1 LPETWTRLLPLPL
14 ALVLT
19 SASLPVAPT
28 AHAYEFVPQ
37 RGLASY
43 YHPHRFTGRTMAN
56 GERFDP
62 RSNSAAHR
70 TLPLGTEA
78 IVTNLSTGE
87 SRRVV
92 IEDRG
97 PHIRGRIIDV
107 SPRIAEELGM
117 RGAGVA
123 RVEIRPLAE
132 DD

>member
-1 LPETWTRLLPLPL
+1 MRHLPLPVAL
-14 ALVLT
+14 ALIGLVVPMPEP
-19 SASLPVAPT
+19 AQ
-28 AHAYEFVPQ
+28 AYEFAPQ

-43 YHPHRFTGRTMAN
+43 YHPHRFTGRVMAN

-78 IVTNLSTGE
+78 VVTNLTTGE

-107 SPRIAEELGM
+107 SPRIAEELGI

-123 RVEIRPLAE
+123 RVEIRPLGGGE
-132 DD
+132 D